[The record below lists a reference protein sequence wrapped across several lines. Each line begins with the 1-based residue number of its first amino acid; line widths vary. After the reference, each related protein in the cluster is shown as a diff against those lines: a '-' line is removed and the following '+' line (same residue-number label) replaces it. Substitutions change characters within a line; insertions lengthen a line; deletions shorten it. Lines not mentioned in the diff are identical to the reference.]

1 MNTNTLLVLEKAK
14 KAITEYKMLE
24 NVSTVIVGLSGG
36 ADSVCLL
43 HVLYTLKDEYK
54 LKLIASHVNH
64 GIRGEEAENDAA
76 FSKNFAASLNV
87 HFSLFKA
94 DCVKE
99 AQENGETLEE
109 AGRRIRYEFFT
120 SLCEDETYRIATA
133 HNSNDNLETVL
144 FNIARGSAL
153 SGAKGI
159 PPKRDNIIRPLIFCT
174 REEIEGYCKE
184 NNLSFVT
191 DSTNLSD
198 DYTRN
203 RIRHNVLP
211 ELQNVN
217 SNVIE
222 AFTRFSES
230 VRIDDDYL
238 DCVAENAL
246 ENASSGECSYNT
258 KLINSLHPS
267 IKKRVI
273 YKAVER
279 FSKETPDSKKINLVL
294 SCINEKT
301 KIQLYKNCYC
311 ESKENELKFFKNDNN
326 KECEK
331 QEPKILEC
339 ENFSV
344 NFGGYTVKGEYFS
357 KTSQKINDLL
367 LDNLIDCDTINGN
380 LVLRTRQEGD
390 KITLRKRKVTKTLK
404 KLFIEENIPKEKR
417 DSIPVISD
425 KNGVVWVYGFGVNKK
440 NAVKKETKNILS
452 VEVERYGF
460 TENEWRYQKSSY

>member
-1 MNTNTLLVLEKAK
+1 MSINSSSVLEKAK
-14 KAITEYKMLE
+14 KAIEEYKMLE
-24 NVSTVIVGLSGG
+24 SSNTVVVGLSGG

-43 HVLYTLKDEYK
+43 HVLYALKDEYK

-64 GIRGEEAENDAA
+64 GIRGEEAESDAL
-76 FSKNFAASLNV
+76 FSKNFAENLGV
-87 HFSLFKA
+87 DFKLLQV

-99 AQENGETLEE
+99 ARENGETTEE
-109 AGRRIRYEFFT
+109 AGRRLRYDFFN
-120 SLCEDETYRIATA
+120 SLCEDENTVIATA
-133 HNSNDNLETVL
+133 HNSNDNAETIV
-144 FNIARGSAL
+144 FNITRGSAL

-159 PPKRDNIIRPLIFCT
+159 PPKRDNIIRPLIFCS
-174 REEIEGYCKE
+174 RAEIEDYCKE

-203 RIRHNVLP
+203 KIRHNVLP
-211 ELQNVN
+211 ELEKVN
-217 SNVIE
+217 SNAIE

-238 DCVAENAL
+238 DSVAENAL
-246 ENASSGECSYNT
+246 EKAKLSECSYNT
-258 KLINSLHPS
+258 EEINSLHSS
-267 IKKRVI
+267 IKRRVI
-273 YKAVER
+273 FKVINR
-279 FSKETPDSKKINLVL
+279 FSEELPDSKKINAVL
-294 SCINEKT
+294 NCISENS

-344 NFGGYTVKGEYFS
+344 DFGGYTVNGEYFS
-357 KTSQKINDLL
+357 KTSQKINELL

-380 LVLRTRQEGD
+380 LILRTRNEGD

-404 KLFIEENIPKEKR
+404 KLFIEESVLKDER
-417 DSIPVISD
+417 DKIPVISD
-425 KNGVVWVYGFGVNKK
+425 DNGVVWVFGFGVNKN
-440 NAVKKETKNILS
+440 NAVKENTKNILS
-452 VEVERYGF
+452 VRVSEKNGF
-460 TENEWRYQKSSY
+460 TENE

>member
-24 NVSTVIVGLSGG
+24 NVSTVVVGLSGG

-43 HVLYTLKDEYK
+43 HVLNLLKGDYK
-54 LKLIASHVNH
+54 LRLIAAHVNH
-64 GIRGEEAENDAA
+64 GIRGEEAENDAV
-76 FSKNFAASLNV
+76 FSKNFAESLNV
-87 HFSLFKA
+87 HFSLLKA

-109 AGRRIRYEFFT
+109 AGRRIRYEFFN
-120 SLCEDETYRIATA
+120 SLCEDETYKIATA
-133 HNSNDNLETVL
+133 HNSNDNLETVI

-159 PPKRDNIIRPLIFCT
+159 PPKRDNIIRPLIFCSRT
-174 REEIEGYCKE
+174 EIEGYCKD

-211 ELQNVN
+211 ELQKVN

-238 DCVAENAL
+238 DSVAENAL
-246 ENASSGECSYNT
+246 EKAKLSECSYNT
-258 KLINSLHPS
+258 ELINSLHPS

-311 ESKENELKFFKNDNN
+311 ETKENVLNFFNNDNTI
-326 KECEK
+326 EC
-331 QEPKILEC
+331 KIEESELPCDAKFNLTFGE
-339 ENFSV
+339 FVV
-344 NFGGYTVKGEYFS
+344 NGEYFS
-357 KTSQKINDLL
+357 KSSQKINDLL

-380 LVLRTRQEGD
+380 LVLRTRNEGD
-390 KITLRKRKVTKTLK
+390 KITLRKRKVTKSLK

-417 DSIPVISD
+417 DFIPVISD
-425 KNGVVWVYGFGVNKK
+425 DNGVVWVKGYGVNKK
-440 NAVKKETKNILS
+440 NAVTDMTKNILS
-452 VEVERYGF
+452 LE
-460 TENEWRYQKSSY
+460 

>member
-1 MNTNTLLVLEKAK
+1 MSINSSLVLEKVK

-24 NVSTVIVGLSGG
+24 NVSTVVVGLSGG

-43 HVLYTLKDEYK
+43 HVLNTLKNDYK
-54 LKLIASHVNH
+54 LCLLAAHVNH
-64 GIRGEEAENDAA
+64 GIRGEEANADAV
-76 FSKNFAASLNV
+76 FSMNFAESLNV
-87 HFSLFKA
+87 HFSLLKA
-94 DCVKE
+94 NCVEE
-99 AQENGETLEE
+99 AEESGETLEE
-109 AGRRIRYEFFT
+109 AGRRIRYEFFDM
-120 SLCEDETYRIATA
+120 LCEDETYVIATA
-133 HNSNDNLETVL
+133 HNSNDNLETVV
-144 FNIARGSAL
+144 FNITRGSAL

-159 PPKRDNIIRPLIFCT
+159 PPKRDNIIRPLIFCS
-174 REEIEGYCKE
+174 RAEIEGYCKE

-211 ELQNVN
+211 ELQKVN
-217 SNVIE
+217 SNVVE

-246 ENASSGECSYNT
+246 ENASLGECSYNT
-258 KLINSLHPS
+258 ELINSLHPS
-267 IKKRVI
+267 IKNRVI
-273 YKAVER
+273 YKVVER

-311 ESKENELKFFKNDNN
+311 ETKENVLNFFNNDNTIEY
-326 KECEK
+326 KIEEQEIPCE
-331 QEPKILEC
+331 EDF
-339 ENFSV
+339 NMT
-344 NFGGYTVKGEYFS
+344 FGELVVKGEYFS

-390 KITLRKRKVTKTLK
+390 KITLRKRNVTKTLK
-404 KLFIEENIPKEKR
+404 KLFIEECVLKDER
-417 DSIPVISD
+417 DKIPVISD
-425 KNGVVWVYGFGVNKK
+425 DNGVVWVSGFGVNKN
-440 NAVKKETKNILS
+440 NAVKEDTKNILS
-452 VEVERYGF
+452 ISVSEKNGF
-460 TENEWRYQKSSY
+460 TENE

>member
-1 MNTNTLLVLEKAK
+1 MSINTSLVLEKAK
-14 KAITEYKMLE
+14 KAINEYKMLE
-24 NVSTVIVGLSGG
+24 NVSTVVVGLSGG

-64 GIRGEEAENDAA
+64 GIRGEEAESDAL
-76 FSKNFAASLNV
+76 FSKNFAETLGV
-87 HFSLFKA
+87 DFKLLQV

-99 AQENGETLEE
+99 ARENGETTEE
-109 AGRRIRYEFFT
+109 AGRRLRYEFFN
-120 SLCEDETYRIATA
+120 SLCENENTVIATA
-133 HNSNDNLETVL
+133 HNSNDNLETVV
-144 FNIARGSAL
+144 FNITRGSAL

-159 PPKRDNIIRPLIFCT
+159 PPKRDNIIRPLIFCS
-174 REEIEGYCKE
+174 RAEIEGYCKE

-211 ELQNVN
+211 ELEKVN
-217 SNVIE
+217 SNAIE

-238 DCVAENAL
+238 DSIAENAL
-246 ENASSGECSYNT
+246 EKAKLSECSYST
-258 KLINSLHPS
+258 EAINSLHPS
-267 IKKRVI
+267 IKRRVI
-273 YKAVER
+273 FKVINR
-279 FSKETPDSKKINLVL
+279 FSEELPDSKKINLVL
-294 SCINEKT
+294 SCISENS

-380 LVLRTRQEGD
+380 LILRTRNEGD

-404 KLFIEENIPKEKR
+404 KLFIEECILKDER
-417 DSIPVISD
+417 DKIPVISD
-425 KNGVVWVYGFGVNKK
+425 RNGVVWVSGFGVNKN
-440 NAVKKETKNILS
+440 NAVKEDTKNILS
-452 VEVERYGF
+452 ISVSEKNGF
-460 TENEWRYQKSSY
+460 TENE

>member
-1 MNTNTLLVLEKAK
+1 MSINTSLVLEKAK
-14 KAITEYKMLE
+14 KAINEYKMLE
-24 NVSTVIVGLSGG
+24 NVSTVVVGLSGG

-43 HVLYTLKDEYK
+43 HVLNLLKNDCN
-54 LKLIASHVNH
+54 LNLIAAHVNH
-64 GIRGEEAENDAA
+64 GIRGEEAENDAI
-76 FSKNFAASLNV
+76 FSMNFAESLNV
-87 HFSLFKA
+87 HFSLLKA
-94 DCVKE
+94 NCVEKAE
-99 AQENGETLEE
+99 ESGETLEE
-109 AGRRIRYEFFT
+109 AGRRIRYEFFDM
-120 SLCEDETYRIATA
+120 LCEDETYVIATA
-133 HNSNDNLETVL
+133 HNSNDNLETVV
-144 FNIARGSAL
+144 FNITRGSAL

-159 PPKRDNIIRPLIFCT
+159 PPKRDNIIRPLIFCS
-174 REEIEGYCKE
+174 RAEIEGYCKE

-211 ELQNVN
+211 ELEKVN
-217 SNVIE
+217 SNAIE

-238 DCVAENAL
+238 DSVAENAL
-246 ENASSGECSYNT
+246 EKAKLSECSYST
-258 KLINSLHPS
+258 EAINSLHPS
-267 IKKRVI
+267 IKRRVI
-273 YKAVER
+273 FKVINH
-279 FSKETPDSKKINLVL
+279 FSMELPDSKKINFVL
-294 SCINEKT
+294 SCISENS

-380 LVLRTRQEGD
+380 LILRTRNEGD

-404 KLFIEENIPKEKR
+404 KLFIEECILKDER
-417 DSIPVISD
+417 DKIPVISD
-425 KNGVVWVYGFGVNKK
+425 DNGVVWVSGFGVNKN
-440 NAVKKETKNILS
+440 NAVKEDTKNILS
-452 VEVERYGF
+452 ISVSEKNGF
-460 TENEWRYQKSSY
+460 TENE

>member
-1 MNTNTLLVLEKAK
+1 MSTNTSLVLEKAK
-14 KAITEYKMLE
+14 KAINEYKMLE
-24 NVSTVIVGLSGG
+24 NVSTVVVGLSGG

-64 GIRGEEAENDAA
+64 GIRGEEAENDAL
-76 FSKNFAASLNV
+76 FSKNFAETLGV
-87 HFSLFKA
+87 DFKLLQV

-99 AQENGETLEE
+99 AQENGETTEE
-109 AGRRIRYEFFT
+109 AGRRIRYEFFN
-120 SLCEDETYRIATA
+120 SLCEDENTVIATA
-133 HNSNDNLETVL
+133 HNSNDNLETVV
-144 FNIARGSAL
+144 FNITRGSAL

-159 PPKRDNIIRPLIFCT
+159 PPKRDNIIRPLIFCS
-174 REEIEGYCKE
+174 RAEIEGYCKE

-211 ELQNVN
+211 ELEKVN
-217 SNVIE
+217 SNAIE

-238 DCVAENAL
+238 DSVAENAL
-246 ENASSGECSYNT
+246 EKAKLSECSYST
-258 KLINSLHPS
+258 EAINSLHPS
-267 IKKRVI
+267 IKRRVI
-273 YKAVER
+273 FKVINH
-279 FSKETPDSKKINLVL
+279 FSMELPDSKKINLVL
-294 SCINEKT
+294 SCISENS

-380 LVLRTRQEGD
+380 LILRTRNEGD

-404 KLFIEENIPKEKR
+404 KLFIEECILKDER
-417 DSIPVISD
+417 DKIPVISD
-425 KNGVVWVYGFGVNKK
+425 RNGVVWVSGFGVNKN
-440 NAVKKETKNILS
+440 NAVKEDTKNILS
-452 VEVERYGF
+452 ISVSEKNGF
-460 TENEWRYQKSSY
+460 TENE

>member
-1 MNTNTLLVLEKAK
+1 MSINTSLVLEKAK
-14 KAITEYKMLE
+14 KAINEYKMLE
-24 NVSTVIVGLSGG
+24 NASTVVVGLSGG

-64 GIRGEEAENDAA
+64 GIRGEEAENDAL
-76 FSKNFAASLNV
+76 FSKNFAETLGAD
-87 HFSLFKA
+87 FKLLKV

-99 AQENGETLEE
+99 ARENGETTEE
-109 AGRRIRYEFFT
+109 AGRRIRYEFFY
-120 SLCEDETYRIATA
+120 SLCEDENTVIATA
-133 HNSNDNLETVL
+133 HNSNDNLETVV
-144 FNIARGSAL
+144 FNITRGSAL

-159 PPKRDNIIRPLIFCT
+159 PPKRDNIIRPLIFCS
-174 REEIEGYCKE
+174 RAEIEGYCKE

-211 ELQNVN
+211 ELEKVN
-217 SNVIE
+217 SNAIE

-238 DCVAENAL
+238 DSVAENAL
-246 ENASSGECSYNT
+246 EKAKLSECSYST
-258 KLINSLHPS
+258 EAINSLHPS
-267 IKKRVI
+267 IKRRVI
-273 YKAVER
+273 FKVINR
-279 FSKETPDSKKINLVL
+279 FSEELPDSKKINLVL
-294 SCINEKT
+294 SCISENS

-380 LVLRTRQEGD
+380 LILRTRNEGD

-417 DSIPVISD
+417 DLIPVISD
-425 KNGVVWVYGFGVNKK
+425 DNGVVWVSGFGVNKN
-440 NAVKKETKNILS
+440 NAVKEDTKNILS
-452 VEVERYGF
+452 ISVSEKNGF
-460 TENEWRYQKSSY
+460 TENE

>member
-1 MNTNTLLVLEKAK
+1 MSINSSSVLEKVK

-24 NVSTVIVGLSGG
+24 NVSTVVVGLSGG

-43 HVLYTLKDEYK
+43 HVLNTLKNDYE
-54 LKLIASHVNH
+54 LNLLAAHVNH
-64 GIRGEEAENDAA
+64 GIRGEEAENDAT
-76 FSKNFAASLNV
+76 FSMNFAESLNV
-87 HFSLFKA
+87 YFSLLKA

-99 AQENGETLEE
+99 AEENGETLEE
-109 AGRRIRYEFFT
+109 AGRRIRYDFFDM
-120 SLCEDETYRIATA
+120 LCESETYKIATA

-184 NNLSFVT
+184 NNLSFVV

-211 ELQNVN
+211 ELQKVN

-238 DCVAENAL
+238 DCVAEKAL
-246 ENASSGECSYNT
+246 SDATLNENTYNVEVI
-258 KLINSLHPS
+258 KMMHPS
-267 IKKRVI
+267 IKNRVI

-294 SCINEKT
+294 SCIGENS

-311 ESKENELKFFKNDNN
+311 ETKKSVLKFFDNDNTI
-326 KECEK
+326 ECKIEA
-331 QEPKILEC
+331 QEIPC
-339 ENFSV
+339 EESFNL
-344 NFGGYTVKGEYFS
+344 NFGEFVVKGEYFS

-380 LVLRTRQEGD
+380 LILRTRQEGD
-390 KITLRKRKVTKTLK
+390 KITLRKRNVTKTLK
-404 KLFIEENIPKEKR
+404 KLFIEEGVLKEER
-417 DSIPVISD
+417 DKIPVISD
-425 KNGVVWVYGFGVNKK
+425 DNGVVWVYGFGVNKK
-440 NAVKKETKNILS
+440 NAVKRETKNILS

-460 TENEWRYQKSSY
+460 TENE